1 MITKWKLSNFK
12 SVRGPVELPFAALTI
27 FSGPNS
33 SGKSTCIQSILMI
46 SQTLAHRVG
55 TRSVVLNG
63 VLARL
68 GQFDDLLS
76 FDSSQKE
83 IEVGWECAPFSDA
96 QIDPLGNVTRQRA
109 GGSLTHPAF
118 LYVDEVK
125 SVSCDLSFDAQPPMS
140 GPPTELAQLH
150 PGLAYCKIGCETE
163 TVGKENLISTAE
175 IARSSKYKA
184 KETELNKFLSS
195 SEAEQDILRRSF
207 EFDVALDQN
216 SLDEV
221 RESLASANLV
231 GCVLRHFLP
240 ERLTLSIEAIEERSR
255 VMAMFLQT
263 GSQRAIR
270 GSQFSEQEIAIPP
283 DVIGI
288 LKKYC
293 LDKFPDSL
301 LPESGLPYREVPVR
315 EWTEALRGLNPLL
328 RYRLQQALQSI
339 PSLPDLIYR
348 AISHGLDKQIAV
360 RSFNLPNEIRD
371 ATAFIDYVFTT
382 SISYLGPLRDDPKP
396 VYPLPTS
403 PDLAYV
409 GLKGEYTAAVLD
421 LHRSRYV
428 QYVPPEYFTSA
439 EQPAGL
445 ASARLQE
452 AVANWLRY
460 LGVADS
466 VQTQDRGKLG
476 HEMNVKTPGA
486 SRAHDLTHAGVGLSQ
501 VLPILVHCLLSRTD
515 ATLLIEQPELHLHP
529 SVQSRLGDFFLSLAL
544 VGKQC
549 IIETHS
555 EYLINRLRYRMA
567 SSPPERPL
575 TSLTKI
581 YFVEK
586 KGPSSTF
593 REVGVNDYGAILEW
607 PEGFFDESQNEA
619 EQIVRAAS
627 KKRLRVA
634 DTQNNAKRDV

>member
-63 VLARL
+63 VFARL
-68 GQFDDLLS
+68 GQFDDLRS
-76 FDSSQKE
+76 FDSNQKE

-96 QIDPLGNVTRQRA
+96 QIDVLGNLTYQRT
-109 GGSLTHPAF
+109 GSLTHPSF
-118 LYVDEVK
+118 LYVDVVK
-125 SVSCDLSFDAQPPMS
+125 SVSCDLAFDAQPAVS
-140 GPPTELAQLH
+140 GHATEPAQLH
-150 PGLAYCKIGCETE
+150 PGLAHCKINCETE
-163 TVGKENLISTAE
+163 TLGKENLISTAE
-175 IARSSKYKA
+175 ITRSSTYKS
-184 KETELNKFLSS
+184 KEAELNKFLSS
-195 SEAEQDILRRSF
+195 SEAEQDVLRGSF
-207 EFDVALDQN
+207 EFDVTLDQN
-216 SLDEV
+216 SLEEV

-240 ERLTLSIEAIEERSR
+240 ERLTLSIDAIQERSR
-255 VMAMFLQT
+255 VMAAFLQT

-270 GSQFSEQEIAIPP
+270 GSQFSDQEIAIPAE
-283 DVIGI
+283 VIGI
-288 LKKYC
+288 LKKRC
-293 LDKFPDSL
+293 QDSFPDSL
-301 LPESGLPYREVPVR
+301 LPVSGLPNREVPVR
-315 EWTEALRGLNPLL
+315 EWTEAVRTLKPLE

-339 PSLPDLIYR
+339 PSLPELIYR
-348 AISHGLDKQIAV
+348 VISHGLGKETAV

-371 ATAFIDYVFTT
+371 ATAYIDYLFTN

-428 QYVPPEYFTSA
+428 QYVPPEYFSTP
-439 EQPAGL
+439 EQPAGM
-445 ASARLQE
+445 ASAPLE
-452 AVANWLRY
+452 TAVANWLRY

-466 VQTQDRGKLG
+466 VQTLDRGKLG

-501 VLPILVHCLLSRTD
+501 VLPILVHCLLSRID

-567 SSPPERPL
+567 SSPSNKPL
-575 TSLTKI
+575 NSLTKI

-586 KGPSSTF
+586 KGPNSAF
-593 REVGVNDYGAILEW
+593 REVGVNDYGAILDW

-619 EQIVRAAS
+619 EQIIKAAS
-627 KKRLRVA
+627 KKRLSVS
-634 DTQNNAKRDV
+634 DSLPNAKRDD